1 MRSDNFVL
9 WRKENKMVLKLDS
22 KQATTA
28 FAAFVGL
35 VYTVWSAWIALA
47 PQSFA
52 GLMQLSHPF
61 VNVGNV
67 LVVDA
72 ITPVGY
78 LIGLV
83 SHVIFAWII
92 AYVFVYFW
100 NNASNWFR
108 MGGGRKRRRR

>member
-1 MRSDNFVL
+1 MA
-9 WRKENKMVLKLDS
+9 LKLDS

-28 FAAFVGL
+28 FATFVGV

-52 GLMQLSHPF
+52 GLMQLLHPF
-61 VNVGNV
+61 MNVGNI
-67 LVVDA
+67 LVVNT
-72 ITPVGY
+72 ITPASY
-78 LIGLV
+78 LIGLIG
-83 SHVIFAWII
+83 HIIFAWII

-100 NNASNWFR
+100 NNAQSLFK